1 MKKIVLISLLFF
13 ITLPF
18 VILTTIGFETNK
30 FNNLISEKVKISNP
44 NIDLSFEKIK
54 FKLDIKNFNLFV
66 ETNNPKF
73 SYKDVKVP
81 IENVKVY
88 LNPIGLLKSQLD
100 VKYSIIQSKEINI
113 NQLKKIILET
123 KPSNLSSLIMNNVRE
138 GFLKTSVEFY
148 FDEDFNIKNYIARG
162 ELKKINF
169 AFKKFEFKNTEFKFF
184 ADNSDILLKDIKS
197 EIDGVVFNNGDLQIN
212 YEKNINI
219 KSSFFTSLDLNR
231 KQHST
236 YFKLLEKN
244 KDLKGNIRL
253 NADLDHNLDI
263 TFDKTMKVNDYNYV
277 NKGKIK
283 ELFYQTNDKDNKF
296 LLNKN
301 KKKLKIENSE
311 INTGFNS
318 DSNNYIISSG
328 NYKLNDLTLDKYSIT
343 SKIKK
348 NIYDLSINLDYS
360 DDLNFEIINYRK
372 DKGKIANVTLDIN
385 VKGDEIH
392 LKKVLFKENNN
403 KIFLKDLKFSKT
415 KFVTL
420 NKIDVKTFYKKVL
433 QNTY

>member
-1 MKKIVLISLLFF
+1 M
-13 ITLPF
+13 
-18 VILTTIGFETNK
+18 
-30 FNNLISEKVKISNP
+30 
-44 NIDLSFEKIK
+44 
-54 FKLDIKNFNLFV
+54 
-66 ETNNPKF
+66 
-73 SYKDVKVP
+73 
-81 IENVKVY
+81 
-88 LNPIGLLKSQLD
+88 
-100 VKYSIIQSKEINI
+100 
-113 NQLKKIILET
+113 
-123 KPSNLSSLIMNNVRE
+123 
-138 GFLKTSVEFY
+138 
-148 FDEDFNIKNYIARG
+148 
-162 ELKKINF
+162 
-169 AFKKFEFKNTEFKFF
+169 
-184 ADNSDILLKDIKS
+184 
-197 EIDGVVFNNGDLQIN
+197 
-212 YEKNINI
+212 
-219 KSSFFTSLDLNR
+219 NR

-296 LLNKN
+296 LLNQN
-301 KKKLKIENSE
+301 IKKLKIENSE

-392 LKKVLFKENNN
+392 LKKCSLK
-403 KIFLKDLKFSKT
+403 KIIT
-415 KFVTL
+415 KF
-420 NKIDVKTFYKKVL
+420 F
-433 QNTY
+433 